1 MAKFKSS
8 AIYCGVV
15 EAVQT
20 QAFDV
25 VVIGGGPAGMAAAL
39 AAQKAGARVAIVIG
53 QGSKFWPASGA
64 LDFADLLHEQWVMPP
79 SGTLTRIQM
88 DAFLIERGAS
98 WLRPRAETASLAM
111 MQALLHKGDY
121 VGVCS
126 ESMAAYQA
134 QLGLLRQIAVDSSI
148 RFGPITVMWK
158 REHATPTLMD
168 FVACLEQSARATE
181 H

>member
-1 MAKFKSS
+1 MERDWAAESR
-8 AIYCGVV
+8 IY
-15 EAVQT
+15 Q
-20 QAFDV
+20 
-25 VVIGGGPAGMAAAL
+25 
-39 AAQKAGARVAIVIG
+39 
-53 QGSKFWPASGA
+53 
-64 LDFADLLHEQWVMPP
+64 ADLPP
-79 SGTLTRIQM
+79 AAEIGRLAGERAVERANPRRPKTGAFPVLLDERI
-88 DAFLIERGAS
+88 AGSLIAHLLSAVNGQAIARGAS

-168 FVACLEQSARATE
+168 FVACLEQSARATSVTFRTP
-181 H
+181 